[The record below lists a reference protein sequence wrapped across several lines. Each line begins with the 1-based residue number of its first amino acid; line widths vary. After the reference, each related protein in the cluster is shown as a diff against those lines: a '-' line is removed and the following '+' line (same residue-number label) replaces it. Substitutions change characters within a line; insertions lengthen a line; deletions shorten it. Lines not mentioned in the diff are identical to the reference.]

1 MIIRSKNSQK
11 DSRPPLIENENQ
23 NQNQNQNENQKEN

>member
-11 DSRPPLIENENQ
+11 DSRPPLIENQ